1 RIDTWRR
8 DGPRGAAGRRRH
20 ARDRGRRTAGGE
32 AMRKAWLSVAG
43 VCAVALLAIQFAWQG
58 DAPVARAL
66 DESSVPMAAPATSG
80 DALPAASEPEPA
92 LLLGPDVPVEFR
104 GAPGAVSGT

>member
-1 RIDTWRR
+1 
-8 DGPRGAAGRRRH
+8 
-20 ARDRGRRTAGGE
+20 
-32 AMRKAWLSVAG
+32 MRKAYLSVAG

-66 DESSVPMAAPATSG
+66 DDSQVPMAAPATSG

-92 LLLGPDVPVEFR
+92 LLRLGVHLLSCLWSCRTDWQPEIR
-104 GAPGAVSGT
+104 M